1 MSLLER
7 VEAAKRGIAAPVP
20 GAGVPRAPV
29 PSAPPASANQGASA
43 QVLAPAAPQRVS
55 AREESFRAIRARV
68 GEAVADALSSRI
80 DISDASGSRRSLG
93 REIDEIVADYLAD
106 NGLSLTREERRRL
119 VEGVVDEVAG
129 FGPIE
134 PLLADDTITE
144 VMVNG
149 PNRVYIERAGRIEKV
164 PITFRNDEHVLNI
177 IDRIITPIGRH
188 IDESTPRVDARLP
201 DGSRVNAII
210 KPLSLVGP
218 VITVRKFAKRFSVE
232 DLVGFGTA
240 TAEMFDFLKACVEAQ
255 LNIFLSGGTGS
266 GKTTTLNVLSSF
278 IPEEERIVTIEDAA
292 ELRLSQKHVIT
303 LEARPSNLEGSGE
316 ITIRDLLRNALHM
329 RPDRI
334 VVGECRAGE
343 ALDMIQAMTTGHE
356 GSLSTGHA
364 NTPRDMLRRL
374 ETMILMTGYD
384 LPLRAIREQIASAV
398 DVIVHTARLRDGT
411 RKIVSITE
419 VYGVEDDDILTQE
432 IFRFEQT
439 GFVDGKIRGQ
449 LKATGIRPTFMPT
462 FEIRGVRLP
471 PGEYGIPPHD
481 PSQPLRQGKSRWSLG
496 GMTSATP
503 MLPQGLGRGRAV
515 LAGGMA
521 YVSAVGPV
529 DATTGR
535 VESADIK
542 LQTRQCLL
550 NLQARLE
557 EVGSSLDEVVW
568 ANWSLREPSEFDAFY
583 EEWLRWFQD
592 EAPVGQGTLL
602 PLSHRRAGFRVSLG
616 VIAAARVVPGDAPRE
631 PAVIPVVADP
641 QGERHPAPVV
651 AAAPGSPAPGS
662 PAPGSP
668 APGSPAPEAA
678 LDSRSASV

>member
-7 VEAAKRGIAAPVP
+7 VEAAKRGTAAAMPGVGVSRPPVP
-20 GAGVPRAPV
+20 GT
-29 PSAPPASANQGASA
+29 PSASSGEGASGPG
-43 QVLAPAAPQRVS
+43 VAASSPPRVS
-55 AREESFRAIRARV
+55 AREENFRAIRAKV

-80 DISDASGSRRSLG
+80 DLSDPAGVRQSLA
-93 REIDEIVADYLAD
+93 REIDEIISDYIAD
-106 NGLSLTREERRRL
+106 NELSLTREERRRL
-119 VEGVVDEVAG
+119 VEGVLDEVAG

-134 PLLADDTITE
+134 PLLADDTVTE

-188 IDESTPRVDARLP
+188 IDETSPRVDARLP

-218 VITVRKFAKRFSVE
+218 VITVRKFATRFSVD
-232 DLVGFGTA
+232 DLIGFGTA

-292 ELRLSQKHVIT
+292 ELQLSQKHVIT
-303 LEARPSNLEGSGE
+303 LEARPANLEGTGE

-343 ALDMIQAMTTGHE
+343 ALDMVQAMTTGHD

-439 GFVDGKIRGQ
+439 GVVDGKIRGD
-449 LKATGIRPTFMPT
+449 LRATGIRPTFMPT
-462 FEIRGVRLP
+462 FEIRGVKLP
-471 PGEYGIPPHD
+471 PGEYGIPPQD
-481 PSQPLRQGKSRWSLG
+481 PSQPLRQGKARWSFG
-496 GMTSATP
+496 GVSAVTSTVP
-503 MLPQGLGRGRAV
+503 PGLGRGRAV
-515 LAGGMA
+515 VAGGMA

-529 DATTGR
+529 DPASGQ

-550 NLQARLE
+550 NLKARLE

-568 ANWSLREPSEFDAFY
+568 ANWSLREASEFDAFY
-583 EEWLRWFQD
+583 EEWLRWFPD

-616 VIAAARVVPGDAPRE
+616 VIAAANATVDGAARKA
-631 PAVIPVVADP
+631 AVIPVVGAQVWDP
-641 QGERHPAPVV
+641 LPTTAPLPVPAST
-651 AAAPGSPAPGS
+651 AESSDA
-662 PAPGSP
+662 
-668 APGSPAPEAA
+668 
-678 LDSRSASV
+678 

>member
-7 VEAAKRGIAAPVP
+7 VEAAKRGAAVAMPGMGVSRPPVP
-20 GAGVPRAPV
+20 GT
-29 PSAPPASANQGASA
+29 PSASSGEGASGPG
-43 QVLAPAAPQRVS
+43 VAALTPPRVS
-55 AREESFRAIRARV
+55 AREENFRAIRARV

-80 DISDASGSRRSLG
+80 DLSDPAGVRQTLA
-93 REIDEIVADYLAD
+93 REIDEIIGDYIAD
-106 NGLSLTREERRRL
+106 NELSLTREERRRL
-119 VEGVVDEVAG
+119 VEGVLDEVAG

-134 PLLADDTITE
+134 PLLADDTVTE

-188 IDESTPRVDARLP
+188 IDETSPRVDARLP

-218 VITVRKFAKRFSVE
+218 VITVRKFATRFSVD
-232 DLVGFGTA
+232 DLIGFGTA

-292 ELRLSQKHVIT
+292 ELQLSQKHVIT
-303 LEARPSNLEGSGE
+303 LEARPANLEGTGE

-343 ALDMIQAMTTGHE
+343 ALDMVQAMTTGHD

-439 GFVDGKIRGQ
+439 GVVDGKIRGE
-449 LKATGIRPTFMPT
+449 LRATGIRPTFMPT
-462 FEIRGVRLP
+462 FEIRGVKLP
-471 PGEYGIPPHD
+471 PGEYGIPPRD
-481 PSQPLRQGKSRWSLG
+481 PSQPLHPGKARWSFG
-496 GMTSATP
+496 GVSSVKSIVP
-503 MLPQGLGRGRAV
+503 PGLGRGRAV
-515 LAGGMA
+515 VAGGMA

-529 DATTGR
+529 DPASGQ

-542 LQTRQCLL
+542 LQTRQCLV
-550 NLQARLE
+550 NLKARLE
-557 EVGSSLDEVVW
+557 EAGSSLDEVVW
-568 ANWSLREPSEFDAFY
+568 ANWSLREASEFDAFY
-583 EEWLRWFQD
+583 EEWLRWFPD

-616 VIAAARVVPGDAPRE
+616 VIAAAQAAVDGTARKA
-631 PAVIPVVADP
+631 AVIPVLRGQGLDP
-641 QGERHPAPVV
+641 SPTTAPLPMHAS
-651 AAAPGSPAPGS
+651 AAESSDA
-662 PAPGSP
+662 
-668 APGSPAPEAA
+668 
-678 LDSRSASV
+678 